1 MESARASWCASSET
15 GGNAFLSTG
24 FAKGFTRWGMTTN
37 PSQDKHASAIRFV
50 LNGREIVAGDVPP
63 DLTVLHWLRERARLT
78 GTKEGCAEGDCGAC
92 TVVIAMPDGQG
103 GLKRRTENSCIRLVP
118 QMHGLAIETIEHL
131 GAGREDGLHP
141 IQRELIDRH
150 ASQCGFCTPGIAMQL
165 YGAHENGALGSRE
178 AVTDALSGN
187 LCRCTGYGPIVDAGE
202 AIGRTLPLGRAD
214 DETVAAKLDA
224 IRAAGSLRYE
234 HEGRSFA
241 QPRDEDEL
249 ASLLEANPDARLIAG
264 GTDVGLW
271 VAKLHRRMDHF
282 IEVGRVESADRVEPI
297 IDGVRVGMAA
307 THRAFHHAVRGWH
320 PDLDTLM
327 RRFAGAQTRNVGTVC
342 GNVANGSPIGD
353 LNPTLIAL
361 GARVNLRRGDRRRS
375 VPIEDFFIEYGRQ
388 DREPGEFVQSIDVG
402 ELRAGDLFHC
412 SKLSKRIE
420 SDISAVLGAFRLRMD
435 GERIAEARLAF
446 GGMAGTAKRA
456 SNAER
461 AMIGQRF
468 DEGTVEDAAQALAKD
483 FTPLTDMRAS
493 AEYRLEAAGNLLHRF
508 LNETRGGRRLRDL
521 GAVEPETTAESGTAE
536 AA

>member
-1 MESARASWCASSET
+1 MTASQSP
-15 GGNAFLSTG
+15 NA
-24 FAKGFTRWGMTTN
+24 KQDTTPN
-37 PSQDKHASAIRFV
+37 PEHSSAIRFV
-50 LNGREIVAGDVPP
+50 LNGAETVVNDVPP
-63 DLTVLHWLRERARLT
+63 DLTVLRWLRERARLT

-92 TVVIAMPDGQG
+92 TVAIGTPDGHG
-103 GLKRRTENSCIRLVP
+103 GLKRRTENACIRLMP
-118 QMHGLAIETIEHL
+118 QLHGLSVETIEHL

-150 ASQCGFCTPGIAMQL
+150 GSQCGFCTPGIAMQL
-165 YGAHENGALGSRE
+165 YGAHENGALNSRT

-202 AIGRTLPLGRAD
+202 AVGRTDPLGRPD
-214 DETVAAKLDA
+214 DAAVAAKLHA
-224 IRAAGSLRYE
+224 VRAQGSLRYE
-234 HEGRSFA
+234 HEGRSFH
-241 QPRDEDEL
+241 QPRSENEL
-249 ASLLEANPDARLIAG
+249 AALFAVNPDARLIAG

-327 RRFAGAQTRNVGTVC
+327 RRFAGAQTREVGTVC
-342 GNVANGSPIGD
+342 GNIANGSPIGD

-361 GARVNLRRGDRRRS
+361 GVRVNLRRGDERRS
-375 VPIEDFFIEYGRQ
+375 VPIEDFFVAYGKQ
-388 DREPGEFVQSIDVG
+388 DRAPGEFVASIDVG

-420 SDISAVLGAFRLRMD
+420 SDISAVLGAFRLRLE

-446 GGMAGTAKRA
+446 GGMAGTPKRA
-456 SNAER
+456 VHAEE
-461 AMIGQRF
+461 AMTGQRF
-468 DEGTVEDAAQALAKD
+468 DGATVEAAVRALGHD

-493 AEYRLEAAGNLLHRF
+493 AEYRLEAAGNLLVRF

-521 GAVEPETTAESGTAE
+521 GAVDVGSRE